1 MARSRFGSA
10 PMPSGKRLATM
21 TKNRSAVA
29 TSLRRRSASSRSR
42 WTSVRATAS
51 ISGAGAQ
58 VEHTRVANTRVL
70 MRRVDHGAA
79 AVHLFSHEAI
89 ENRDAFGV
97 EGGKRLVQEPQRRL
111 GHEQARERRAPALT
125 LRELAHRQLR
135 YAEPLERRG
144 ERFHAAILAG
154 KATAD
159 LEVLARREIV
169 LHRGCVAD
177 VDELARVVLSEAAD
191 GLALPAHLAGARPG
205 EAAQD
210 PQEARL
216 AAAVRAGDAQQL
228 APEHDGPDPA
238 KQDPC
243 AAFAFELRRLQ
254 HAGSLVASLGPRL
267 ADQLRSSE
275 WRLSAESGTYLRT
288 FSWVP
293 SSTTRGARPAS
304 QASTQRSTCRHQRSP
319 CFRPRKRRSGRGVT
333 RSLPFATLNSRNAS
347 VTCTHTRW
355 ATPSWSCVAQQPS
368 RK

>member
-10 PMPSGKRLATM
+10 PTPSGKTLATM
-21 TKNRSAVA
+21 TKKRSAVP

-70 MRRVDHGAA
+70 MRRVDHDAA

-97 EGGKRLVQEPQRRL
+97 EGGKRLVEEPQRRL
-111 GHEQARERRAPALT
+111 GHEQARERRAPALA

-135 YAEPLERRG
+135 YAEPLEPRG
-144 ERFHAAILAG
+144 ERFHRRTSAG
-154 KATAD
+154 KTTAD

-169 LHRGCVAD
+169 FHRGCVAD
-177 VDELARVVLSEAAD
+177 VDQLARVILSQAAD
-191 GLALPAHLAGARPG
+191 RLALPAHLAGARPG
-205 EAAQD
+205 ETAQD

-228 APEHDGPDPA
+228 APGHDERDPA

-243 AAFAFELRRLQ
+243 AAFAFKLRRLQ
-254 HAGSLVASLGPRL
+254 HAGSLVASLDPRR
-267 ADQLRSSE
+267 ADHRTPLVHLGAQMG
-275 WRLSAESGTYLRT
+275 AEAFRRRADHHDAELLESRPGGRHGK
-288 FSWVP
+288 
-293 SSTTRGARPAS
+293 RGER
-304 QASTQRSTCRHQRSP
+304 
-319 CFRPRKRRSGRGVT
+319 
-333 RSLPFATLNSRNAS
+333 
-347 VTCTHTRW
+347 
-355 ATPSWSCVAQQPS
+355 
-368 RK
+368 